1 MSSPAP
7 RIAPRAAQP
16 GRPLPHDLRRQH
28 RPTRPRPPPPARGS
42 RRPERSRPGDGR
54 GAPRSADRHRAACR
68 APGGDGCWGERCGQ
82 GRPGARCSAAGPGR
96 HVPRRRRVQR
106 RSTRHKLEE
115 KAERSFPAQ
124 RPAAAKLR
132 QLLRRSATTPSGP
145 AGGLSPPA
153 GSSGNRA
160 GKVAAHPSRRLPSV
174 TRWEEESATRRPR
187 NPRLPPSGRPRAPAP
202 PTLAGGDGQEATAI
216 SARGEGRSSSAVPT
230 ALPAAQKLLL
240 PPPASALSSP
250 FSSAAGGRT
259 PRAAG
264 ACVSFRTEEGGRA
277 AEPREPPGCRA
288 PSLGQRTQR
297 GQGSGKGRMGARGQ
311 RGREPQRFPP
321 SYEVLAAFQ
330 GFLANLVYLVPCV
343 LVQKCKT
350 SNSVVTLPCPPPSK
364 APHPTPLRAVPG
376 ALSRCALTAV
386 FPPANG

>member
-16 GRPLPHDLRRQH
+16 GRPLP
-28 RPTRPRPPPPARGS
+28 PRPPASTPPDPTEAAPTGPGVPAARAIPAG
-42 RRPERSRPGDGR
+42 RRARSPAQRR
-54 GAPRSADRHRAACR
+54 QAPRSLQSPRRGRVLGRAVRPRASGRPLQRRGARPARTSEAACPAEIHPPQVGGKSR
-68 APGGDGCWGERCGQ
+68 AKFPRPAPGGRE
-82 GRPGARCSAAGPGR
+82 A
-96 HVPRRRRVQR
+96 
-106 RSTRHKLEE
+106 
-115 KAERSFPAQ
+115 
-124 RPAAAKLR
+124 PAAAAPQR
-132 QLLRRSATTPSGP
+132 NYAIRTRR
-145 AGGLSPPA
+145 GLSPPA

-297 GQGSGKGRMGARGQ
+297 GRGSGKGRMGARGQ

-350 SNSVVTLPCPPPSK
+350 SNSVVTPPCPPPSK
-364 APHPTPLRAVPG
+364 APPTPLRAVPG